1 MKILVTGGAGFI
13 GSHIVDVYV
22 GKGHRVTVVDN
33 LSTGKRK
40 NLNPRARFVKGDIRD
55 KGLSRLFKRDRFDVV
70 NHHAAQMDVRRSV
83 NDPVFDAS
91 VNVMGL
97 LNLLELSRQSGVKKF
112 IFAAS
117 GGTYYGECDHPA
129 REEDPAHPLS
139 PYGVTKLA
147 GEHYIRAY
155 GALHGLNYTVLRYG
169 NVYGPRQDP
178 HGEAGV
184 VAIFCQR
191 LLAGEPAFI
200 YGTGKQQRDYVFVQD
215 VARANVAVLSK
226 GECQSVNIGTGKAA
240 DVNRLFKILSA
251 CHGSPTVYEKKP
263 LRSGELFRS
272 VLNVSKAARVLGW
285 KATMSLDTGLS
296 ETYRHIASNTPTLSR
311 SLSRRREREVLK

>member
-1 MKILVTGGAGFI
+1 MRILVTGGAGFI
-13 GSHIVDVYV
+13 GSHIADAYV
-22 GKGHRVTVVDN
+22 AGGHRVTILDN
-33 LSTGKRK
+33 LSTGKRG
-40 NLNPRARFVKGDIRD
+40 NINPRARFVKGNIRD
-55 KGLSRLFKRDRFDVV
+55 KGLARLFKRERFDVV

-83 NDPVFDAS
+83 EDPVFDAS

-97 LNLLELSRQSGVKKF
+97 LNLLDLSRQNGVKKF

-117 GGTYYGECDHPA
+117 GGTYYGECTRPA
-129 REEDPAHPLS
+129 REEDPPQPLS

-155 GALHGLNYTVLRYG
+155 GALHGLTFTVLRYG

-184 VAIFCQR
+184 VAIFCRR

-200 YGTGKQQRDYVFVQD
+200 YGTGKQMRDYVFVRD
-215 VARANVAVLSK
+215 VARANVAALSK
-226 GECQSVNIGTGKAA
+226 GEGESVNIGMGKAA

-251 CHGSPTVYEKKP
+251 CHGGPAISEKKP
-263 LRSGELFRS
+263 PRAGELFRS
-272 VLNVSKAARVLGW
+272 VLNVSKASRVLGW
-285 KATMSLDTGLS
+285 KAAVSLDKGLA
-296 ETYRHIASNTPTLSR
+296 ETYQHIASA
-311 SLSRRREREVLK
+311 LK

>member
-13 GSHIVDVYV
+13 GSHIVDAYV
-22 GKGHRVTVVDN
+22 TRGHRVTVVDD
-33 LSTGKRK
+33 LSNGKRK
-40 NLNPRARFVKGDIRD
+40 NLNPRARFVKTDIRA
-55 KGLSRLFKRDRFDVV
+55 KSLSRLFKRERFDVV

-97 LNLLELSRQSGVKKF
+97 LNLLDLSRQNGVRKF

-117 GGTYYGECDHPA
+117 GGTYYGERNRPA
-129 REEDPAHPLS
+129 REGDPPQPLS

-155 GALHGLNYTVLRYG
+155 GALHGLSFTVMRYG

-191 LLAGEPAFI
+191 LLAGEAISI
-200 YGTGKQQRDYVFVQD
+200 YGTGKQQRDYVFVRD
-215 VARANVAVLSK
+215 VARANVAALSK
-226 GECQSVNIGTGKAA
+226 AAGESVNIGTGKAT
-240 DVNRLFKILSA
+240 DVNRLYKILSV
-251 CHGSPTVYEKKP
+251 CHGSPSVCEYKP
-263 LRSGELFRS
+263 QRAGELFRS
-272 VLNVSKAARVLGW
+272 VLNVSKAARVLNW
-285 KATMSLDTGLS
+285 KARVALNVGLA
-296 ETYRHIASNTPTLSR
+296 ETYRHIAAH
-311 SLSRRREREVLK
+311 LK